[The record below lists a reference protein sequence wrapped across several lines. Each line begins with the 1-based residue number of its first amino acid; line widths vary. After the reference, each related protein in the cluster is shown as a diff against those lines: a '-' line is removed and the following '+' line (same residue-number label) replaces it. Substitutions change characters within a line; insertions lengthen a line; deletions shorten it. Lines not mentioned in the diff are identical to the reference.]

1 LNSKLTI
8 LLLLLGFI
16 THGQPFI
23 KVKGYKI
30 NYIDKEGQKQGEWLY
45 FNKFGEIKV
54 SCTYENDVP
63 VSPVVIYENNDTA
76 MVWLPSVGDH
86 DPFVLYGGS
95 ERFTGS
101 IVNLTDS
108 TYLEELPFDSSE
120 HPKAY
125 AQYLLYRDFTLPPVF
140 YFAQKKLIDELAVE
154 YAQSTLRFNKQV
166 YVNLS
171 INSSGLVT
179 DVQFPKEQNS
189 LTAFEESELQWIFVN
204 LKRWQPSFKRNKTEH
219 SIVVVQNSLTIS
231 YQQRAKNST
240 SALH

>member
-1 LNSKLTI
+1 MNSKLTI
-8 LLLLLGFI
+8 FLLLLGFI

-30 NYIDKEGQKQGEWLY
+30 NHINKEGQKQGEWLF
-45 FNKFGEIKV
+45 FNGDGEIKV

-86 DPFVLYGGS
+86 DPFVLYS
-95 ERFTGS
+95 NAERFTGS

-108 TYLEELPFDSSE
+108 TYLEELTFDSTE

-125 AQYLLYRDFTLPPVF
+125 ARYLRYRDYILPPVF
-140 YFAQKKLIDELAVE
+140 YFSQKKLIDELAVE
-154 YAQSTLRFNKQV
+154 YAQSTLRFNKPV
-166 YVNLS
+166 FAIVS

-179 DVQFPKEQNS
+179 DVKFPKEQNNIS
-189 LTAFEESELQWIFVN
+189 AFEESELQWIYVN
-204 LKRWQPSFKRNKTEH
+204 LKRWQPLFKRNKSEP
-219 SIVVVQNSLTIS
+219 SIVKLQNGLSMFD
-231 YQQRAKNST
+231 Q
-240 SALH
+240 

>member
-1 LNSKLTI
+1 MNSKLTI

-16 THGQPFI
+16 TQGQPFI

-30 NYIDKEGQKQGEWLY
+30 NYIDKEDRKQGEWLF
-45 FNKFGEIKV
+45 FNQDGEIKV

-86 DPFVLYGGS
+86 DPFVLYAGS

-108 TYLEELPFDSSE
+108 TYLEELTFDSTQY
-120 HPKAY
+120 PKAY
-125 AQYLLYRDFTLPPVF
+125 SRYLRYRDFTLPPVF
-140 YFAQKKLIDELAVE
+140 YFAQKKLIDELATE

-166 YVNLS
+166 FAIVS

-189 LTAFEESELQWIFVN
+189 LTAFEESELQWIFIN
-204 LKRWQPSFKRNKTEH
+204 LKRWQPLFKRNK
-219 SIVVVQNSLTIS
+219 SGPSRVKVQNGLSMFD
-231 YQQRAKNST
+231 Q
-240 SALH
+240 

>member
-1 LNSKLTI
+1 MNSKLTI

-30 NYIDKEGQKQGEWLY
+30 NYIDKEDRKQGEWLF
-45 FNKFGEIKV
+45 FNGDGEIKV

-76 MVWLPSVGDH
+76 IVWLPSVGDH
-86 DPFVLYGGS
+86 DPFVLYMGT
-95 ERFTGS
+95 ERLTGS

-108 TYLEELPFDSSE
+108 TYLEELPFDSTE

-125 AQYLLYRDFTLPPVF
+125 ARYLQYRDFTLPPVF
-140 YFAQKKLIDELAVE
+140 YFAQKQLIDELAVE

-166 YVNLS
+166 YANLS

-179 DVQFPKEQNS
+179 DVKFPKEQNNIS
-189 LTAFEESELQWIFVN
+189 AFEESELQWIFVN
-204 LKRWQPSFKRNKTEH
+204 LKRWQPLFIRNK
-219 SIVVVQNSLTIS
+219 SKASRVKVQNGLSMFD
-231 YQQRAKNST
+231 Q
-240 SALH
+240 

>member
-1 LNSKLTI
+1 MNSKLTI

-30 NYIDKEGQKQGEWLY
+30 NYIDKEDRKQGEWLF
-45 FNKFGEIKV
+45 FNQDGEIKV

-76 MVWLPSVGDH
+76 MVWLPAVGDH
-86 DPFVLYGGS
+86 DPFVLYFGD

-108 TYLEELPFDSSE
+108 TYLEELPFDSIQ

-125 AQYLLYRDFTLPPVF
+125 ARYLYYRDFTLPPDF
-140 YFAQKKLIDELAVE
+140 YFAQKKLIDALALE
-154 YAQSTLRFNKQV
+154 YASSNFRFNKPV
-166 YVNLS
+166 YALVKL
-171 INSSGLVT
+171 NSTGLVT
-179 DVQFPKEQNS
+179 DVTFPRNKNS
-189 LTAFEESELQWIFVN
+189 FSAFEESELQWIFVK
-204 LKRWQPSFKRNKTEH
+204 LKRWQPLFKRNKPET
-219 SIVVVQNSLTIS
+219 SSVVVQNGLTIS
-231 YQQRAKNST
+231 YR
-240 SALH
+240 